1 MGRRILIIGG
11 TRNLGH
17 LLALDLLESG
27 AEVSVLNRGLTPN
40 ALPPDV
46 HRLRADRSVPSEL
59 RDTLAPARFD
69 AVVDTTLYNGPDARV
84 IAELLRD
91 RVERYVFLSTGQV
104 YLVTR
109 DAPRPSREEDY
120 DRPLVSEPAPGTPDH
135 DGWRY
140 GVEKRDAEDALHA
153 AFAATGFPYVS
164 LRLPMV
170 NGERDHYD
178 RIRNYLARLD
188 DGGPI
193 LVPDA
198 PALPL
203 RHVYS
208 GDVVHAIRL
217 VLDGAGCTGRA
228 YNISQPETLSLD
240 EFLGLLASLAG
251 RQARVLA
258 LPRAELEARGLLP
271 HCSPFSGRWMSALDD
286 RRGIAELGMRYTPLA
301 EYLGRIVA
309 HHRANGSPVPT
320 GYATRAV
327 ELEIAKGQRS
337 AIETL

>member
-1 MGRRILIIGG
+1 MSRRILIIGG

-17 LLALDLLESG
+17 SLALELLAAGE
-27 AEVSVLNRGLTPN
+27 EVTVLNRGITPN
-40 ALPPDV
+40 ELPPEV
-46 HRLRADRSVPSEL
+46 RRLRADRSRLSEL
-59 RDTLAPARFD
+59 ETALASARFD
-69 AVVDTTLYNGPDARV
+69 AVVDTTLYTGDDATV
-84 IAELLRD
+84 VAELLRD

-109 DAPRPSREEDY
+109 AAPRPSREEDY
-120 DRPLVSEPAPGTPDH
+120 DRPLLPEPPPGTPDH
-135 DGWRY
+135 EGWRY

-153 AFAATGFPYVS
+153 AFETTGFPYVS

-217 VLDGAGCTGRA
+217 VLDGAGRVGRA
-228 YNISQPETLSLD
+228 YNISQPETLSLED
-240 EFLGLLASLAG
+240 FLALLARAAG
-251 RQARVLA
+251 RQARVLT
-258 LPRAELEARGLLP
+258 LQRAELEARGLLP
-271 HCSPFSGRWMSALDD
+271 QCSPFSGRWMSALDNE
-286 RRGIAELGMRYTPLA
+286 RGVRELGMRYTPLA
-301 EYLGRIVA
+301 DYLERIVA
-309 HHRANGSPVPT
+309 HHRAAGSPTPA
-320 GYATRAV
+320 GYATRAA
-327 ELEIAKGQRS
+327 ELDAAERARS
-337 AIETL
+337 TVRVL

>member
-1 MGRRILIIGG
+1 MSRRILIIGG

-17 LLALDLLESG
+17 SLALELLAAGE
-27 AEVSVLNRGLTPN
+27 EVTVLNRGITPDE
-40 ALPPDV
+40 LPPEV
-46 HRLRADRSVPSEL
+46 RRLRADRSRVSEL
-59 RDTLAPARFD
+59 ETALASARFD
-69 AVVDTTLYNGPDARV
+69 AVVDTTSYTGDHATV
-84 IAELLRD
+84 VAELLRD

-120 DRPLVSEPAPGTPDH
+120 DRPLMAEPPAGTPDH

-140 GVEKRDAEDALHA
+140 GVEKREAEDALDA
-153 AFAATGFPYVS
+153 AFLERGFPVVS

-203 RHVYS
+203 RHVYA

-217 VLDGAGCTGRA
+217 VLDGAGRAGRA
-228 YNISQPETLSLD
+228 YNISQPETLPLED
-240 EFLGLLASLAG
+240 FVALLARTAN
-251 RQARVLA
+251 RQARVLT
-258 LPRAELEARGLLP
+258 LTRAELERRELLP
-271 HCSPFSGRWMSALDD
+271 QCSPFSGRWMSALDNA
-286 RRGIAELGMRYTPLA
+286 RGIRELGMRYTPLA
-301 EYLGRIVA
+301 EYLERIVD
-309 HHRANGSPVPT
+309 HHRANGSPSPA
-320 GYATRAV
+320 GYATRDV
-327 ELEIAKGQRS
+327 ELEIAKSQRS
-337 AIETL
+337 AIRAL